1 MAGDAMDVPM
11 FMTMKLEKFD
21 GDPPRFRPGDKIP
34 LWERAKAFFTGEVLV
49 KEPVEIIERTYCLTN
64 NEAMKMM
71 EVKDG
76 TS

>member
-49 KEPVEIIERTYCLTN
+49 KEPVEIIERTYCLTED
-64 NEAMKMM
+64 EAKQW
-71 EVKDG
+71 EELKNG
-76 TS
+76 TT